1 MKKACGLLPPPKL
14 TVNTKFITVPQVTLE
29 LTEKINGL
37 PEFVALPDGPIV
49 PYEAAPWVTVIP
61 VVEVVRVA
69 LTLVAVVNDG
79 FVICTTRFPVSP
91 GSIVPFPF
99 PVRSVMLVV
108 PTFTFAMAVG
118 LTCCIA

>member
-1 MKKACGLLPPPKL
+1 M
-14 TVNTKFITVPQVTLE
+14 TVPHGTLE
-29 LTEKINGL
+29 STEKINGVAEL
-37 PEFVALPDGPIV
+37 VALADGPSV

-69 LTLVAVVNDG
+69 LTLVAVAKDG

-99 PVRSVMLVV
+99 PVRSVMLVA

-118 LTCCIA
+118 FTCCMA